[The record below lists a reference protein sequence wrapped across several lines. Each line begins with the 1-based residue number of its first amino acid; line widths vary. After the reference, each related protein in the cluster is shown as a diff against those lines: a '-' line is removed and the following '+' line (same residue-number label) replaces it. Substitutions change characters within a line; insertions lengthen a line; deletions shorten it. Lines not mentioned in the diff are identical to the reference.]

1 MRPIDTFS
9 SARPASGADSLAES
23 LVASALAINA
33 APTLDEA
40 FRALADAAL
49 ELVGCDR
56 VSIVVWTPDLS
67 QGYVRAA
74 AGTGSGDLG
83 LLVPGDRVTADV
95 LATGEPAV
103 GPPELEGL
111 PPAMRR
117 ALGHI
122 ATVVRVPL
130 SRGRWRASLQA
141 GFAVE
146 LGDDEG
152 AAAASTLLTL
162 VRLTTVAER
171 TEHERAVVHE
181 HYATALFDNL
191 PLAIAALRPETRAIE
206 QVNRAFLDLLGY
218 DAEDI
223 IGRRPPYPWWCDD
236 EQGPFEQSSDER
248 AVERLFRRKDG
259 ALVPVRVESRSVVDT
274 DGEPI
279 ARLALV
285 TDLSDRARLEQ
296 QLAQSGKLAAIGE
309 LAAGVAH
316 EINNPLFAIL
326 GLTEFLIKEVDPESK
341 MRSRLDLIQ
350 QTGLEIKEIVRALL
364 DFARE
369 NADERHVV
377 ALDEVV
383 QQTVDLVRR
392 TNAHKG
398 VEIVDSYETHSAA
411 VLASPNQ
418 LKQIFLNLMANARQA
433 MPEGGTVS
441 VDVRTE
447 GGFAVATV
455 VDTGPGID
463 PETLGRIFE
472 PFFTTKRLTGGTG
485 LGLSVSLGIAEAH
498 GGSLTVESAPSHGAA
513 FTLRL
518 PLADADEEAA

>member
-1 MRPIDTFS
+1 MRPIDTFAS
-9 SARPASGADSLAES
+9 TRPAPGAASLAES

-56 VSIVVWTPDLS
+56 VSIVVWAPDLS
-67 QGYVRAA
+67 HGYVRAA
-74 AGTGSGDLG
+74 AGTGVGDVG
-83 LLVPGDRVTADV
+83 LLVPGDRVAGDV
-95 LATGEPAV
+95 LARGEPVV

-111 PPAMRR
+111 PPTLRR
-117 ALGHI
+117 ALGDI

-130 SRGRWRASLQA
+130 SGGRSRASLQA
-141 GFAVE
+141 GFPVE
-146 LGDDEG
+146 LDDHDG
-152 AAAASTLLTL
+152 AAAASTLATL

-171 TEHERAVVHE
+171 TEHERTAVHE

-191 PLAIAALRPETRAIE
+191 PLAIAALGPETRAIE
-206 QVNRAFLDLLGY
+206 QVNRAFVDLLGY

-223 IGRRPPYPWWCDD
+223 IGRRPPYPWRCDD
-236 EQGPFEQSSDER
+236 EQGPFDPALHETG
-248 AVERLFRRKDG
+248 VERLFRRKDG
-259 ALVPVRVESRSVVDT
+259 ALVPVRVESRFVLDT
-274 DGEPI
+274 DGEPV

-285 TDLSDRARLEQ
+285 TDLSDRTRLEQ
-296 QLAQSGKLAAIGE
+296 QLVQSGKLAAIGE

-326 GLTEFLIKEVDPESK
+326 GLTEFLIKEVDPASK

-350 QTGLEIKEIVRALL
+350 QTGQEIKEIVRALL

-369 NADERHVV
+369 NAEERHLV

-398 VEIVDSYETHSAA
+398 VELIDSYDTHGAA

-418 LKQIFLNLMANARQA
+418 LKQIFLNLVANARQA
-433 MPEGGTVS
+433 MPEGGTVRI
-441 VDVRTE
+441 DVRTE
-447 GGFAVATV
+447 GGFAVVTV
-455 VDTGPGID
+455 ADTGPGID
-463 PETLGRIFE
+463 PETLARIFE

-498 GGSLTVESAPSHGAA
+498 GGSLTVESAPGHGAA

-518 PLADADEEAA
+518 PLVAPEAEAA